1 MMKATEGSE
10 RLSDLSRVTELLQG
24 VVSVNRDRLDL
35 YHALKGWA
43 KLRKEF
49 GNEQGEEEGG
59 SARQPCP
66 DGRLSR
72 YIAAFPGKCCALGC
86 TLTSP
91 FPRRSRP
98 GSLVGIWIC
107 ACCNSPPPLLSD
119 LGEPQ
124 ARSFQ
129 ISPSEGT
136 NPGFTEPALLP

>member
-1 MMKATEGSE
+1 MTCPGSQSCQA
-10 RLSDLSRVTELLQG
+10 RCSQD
-24 VVSVNRDRLDL
+24 VNRDRLTL
-35 YHALKGWA
+35 SRPGRGGQ
-43 KLRKEF
+43 LRKEF

-59 SARQPCP
+59 SVRQPCP

-98 GSLVGIWIC
+98 EASWAFGSVL
-107 ACCNSPPPLLSD
+107 AAPLPSPPLSD

-136 NPGFTEPALLP
+136 NPGFTEPAPPSLRRAKLLG